1 VKPFDVAL
9 NQYLAKWERH
19 KGAHHDQIRD
29 DFICFLREVFPE
41 LEEVRTVELEHGVQ
55 LLKVRGYIDLL
66 IGDIVFE
73 IKRDL
78 ERERVDGIQELGK
91 YLPALPHPENSLGII
106 TDGCRFEVYR
116 LKNGNLTKIDEFVLR
131 AETPEDVLLWLDSY
145 LFQQRNVEP
154 TVQDISFR
162 FGSRS
167 PIFKSAMETLSRMW
181 AHVKGDP
188 AARTKFDEWDAL
200 LRIVYGSKV
209 GETELFLRHTYL
221 ALLVRLLAFSA
232 LTGRSPNPE
241 DLEGI
246 VTGKK
251 FERMGFKNLVEEDFF
266 SWPMMPQVAPAAE
279 SFLGAIARRLSFY
292 DLSAIRQDLLKELYQ
307 ELVDPETRHDLGE
320 FYTPD
325 WLAELAL
332 REAGFPGKGDGPGF
346 PSLLDPACGSG
357 TFLFTAVRLLREAGL
372 SGDALVQHAFEK
384 LAGVDVHPL
393 AVLTAKVN
401 LLLALTPELRSLEVI
416 HLPPLPIYMAN
427 SLHLP
432 ERKKADAPIVVP
444 IHSVGLPKFPRGI
457 PNTFNIPAKMLE
469 KGTGVIDDVIDQV
482 TEFATQPGQPIDSL
496 LPGLRAYLKNLG
508 LGKLY
513 TWWAGNLRLLHF
525 LIAERRDTVYRFILK
540 NAFRPAFLAE
550 RKFDFVCGNPP
561 WLAYRFIRDKAY
573 QQMVK
578 DLVFQLGLL
587 ERGEVKLFT
596 QMELATL
603 FFAFSYTHY
612 LREGGMIVF
621 VMPRSV
627 LTGAKQH
634 RHFQQKG
641 LGFVRVIDC
650 ENVEPLFNVPSC
662 VIAAKKGVKSGWP
675 VKSLKISGRLP
686 VRNLPLKDARE
697 VLSFVETSFTP
708 PFSSAG
714 PASPY
719 LDKFVQGAT
728 IVPRCFWFVRPAAE
742 AWVVDP
748 LRPALETDP
757 EIQKQAKKPWKGIS
771 LSGEVEADFLFT
783 TLLSTHLFPFGYR
796 KLSLLVLP
804 LVIKPNGKGWLIDA
818 KEAVRNGKTG
828 LANWL
833 RKAEAFWEQL
843 GQHTERVRT
852 IYQRLDFQQNLR
864 RQRPAGS
871 YKVLYNASGTYI
883 CSCVVD
889 VLNPNHWV
897 NHTHHYITPR
907 GFVAESKTYWF
918 ETDNAEEAY
927 YLCAILNAPFVDEVI
942 KPFQTKGSFGARD
955 IHRRPFEVLPIP
967 FFESADARHL
977 SLAEL
982 GHTCQEKV
990 AQAIVEGRI
999 LPTGPIGRL
1008 RQKVREFLSAE
1019 LLVINHLTREI
1030 LRKGE

>member
-1 VKPFDVAL
+1 MERFVTVLKR
-9 NQYLAKWERH
+9 YLEKLERH

-29 DFICFLREVFPE
+29 DLLSFLREAFPE
-41 LEEVRTVELEHGVQ
+41 LEELRTVDIEHGVRF
-55 LLKVRGYIDLL
+55 LKVRGYIDLL

-78 ERERVDGIQELGK
+78 DREREDGIQELEK
-91 YLPALPHPENSLGII
+91 YLPALPHPENALGFI
-106 TDGCRFEVYR
+106 TDGRRFEVYR
-116 LKNGNLTKIDEFVLR
+116 LQNGSLSKTDEFVLR
-131 AETPEDVLLWLDSY
+131 AEAPEEALLWLDSY
-145 LFQQRNVEP
+145 LFQREGVEP
-154 TVQDISFR
+154 TVLDISFR
-162 FGSRS
+162 FGQRS
-167 PIFKSAMETLSRMW
+167 PIFKAAMEALSRMW
-181 AHVKGDP
+181 TQVKDDP
-188 AARTKFDEWDAL
+188 AARTKFEEWDAL
-200 LRIVYGSKV
+200 LRTVYGSAV
-209 GETELFLRHTYL
+209 GGTELFLRHTYL

-246 VTGKK
+246 ITGKR

-266 SWPMMPQVAPAAE
+266 SWPIMPQVAPEAE
-279 SFLGAIARRLSFY
+279 SFLGAIARRLGFY

-332 REAGFPGKGDGPGF
+332 REAGFPGKGDGQRF

-372 SGDALVQHAFEK
+372 SKEALVQHTFEN
-384 LAGVDVHPL
+384 LAGVDIHPL

-401 LLLALTPELRSLEVI
+401 LLLALAPELRSLGSLRLSPI
-416 HLPPLPIYMAN
+416 PIYMAN
-427 SLHLP
+427 SLYLP
-432 ERKKADAPIVVP
+432 ERKKTGAPITVP
-444 IHSVGLPKFPRGI
+444 IHSVGLPKFPRGV
-457 PNTFNIPAKMLE
+457 PNHFEVPAEMMAA
-469 KGTGVIDDVIDQV
+469 GPAAVDVVIDQI
-482 TEFATQPGQPIDSL
+482 TELATQPGQQVDSL
-496 LPGLRAYLKNLG
+496 LSGLRAFLRKLG
-508 LGKLY
+508 LEKFY
-513 TWWAGNLRLLHF
+513 MWWAGNLRLLHF
-525 LIAERRDTVYRFILK
+525 IIAERRDTVYRFILK
-540 NAFRPAFLAE
+540 NAFRPAFFAE

-561 WLAYRFIRDKAY
+561 WLAYRFIRDKTY

-578 DLVFQLGLL
+578 DLVFRLGLL

-603 FFAFSYTHY
+603 FFVFSQAHY
-612 LREGGMIVF
+612 LNKGGTIAF

-634 RHFQQKG
+634 RHFQQKD

-662 VIAAKKGVKSGWP
+662 VIIARKGVRSSWP
-675 VKSLKISGRLP
+675 VGTVKVSGRLLT
-686 VRNLPLKDARE
+686 RNLPLEKARE
-697 VLSFVETSFTP
+697 YLTFEETNFAP
-708 PFSSAG
+708 PFASAS

-719 LDKFVQGAT
+719 LDKFIQGAT

-748 LRPALETDP
+748 ERPALETDP
-757 EIQKQAKKPWKGIS
+757 EIQKQAKKPWKGLS
-771 LSGEVEADFLFT
+771 LSGEVEADSLFATFLGADMI
-783 TLLSTHLFPFGYR
+783 PFGYVR
-796 KLSLLVLP
+796 QRLVVLP
-804 LVIKPNGKGWLIDA
+804 LEVEPDGKVRLITDEVAIKL
-818 KEAVRNGKTG
+818 GKTG

-833 RKAEAFWEQL
+833 WKAETFWEQL
-843 GQHTERVRT
+843 GRHTERVRT
-852 IYQRLDFQQNLR
+852 IYKRLDFQQNLR
-864 RQRPAGS
+864 RQRLAGI
-871 YKVLYNASGTYI
+871 YKVLYNTSGTYL

-889 VLNPNHWV
+889 ASNLNYWANRNIRPK
-897 NHTHHYITPR
+897 

-918 ETDNAEEAY
+918 ETKNAKEAH
-927 YLCAILNAPFVDEVI
+927 YLCAILNAPFVDKVI

-967 FFESADARHL
+967 SFDPADERHKR
-977 SLAEL
+977 LAEL
-982 GHTCQEKV
+982 SCTCHEMV
-990 AQAIVEGRI
+990 AQAIAKGK
-999 LPTGPIGRL
+999 LPTEGPIGRL

-1019 LLVINHLTREI
+1019 LSEIDCLTREI
-1030 LRKGE
+1030 LGEGG

>member
-1 VKPFDVAL
+1 
-9 NQYLAKWERH
+9 
-19 KGAHHDQIRD
+19 
-29 DFICFLREVFPE
+29 
-41 LEEVRTVELEHGVQ
+41 
-55 LLKVRGYIDLL
+55 
-66 IGDIVFE
+66 
-73 IKRDL
+73 
-78 ERERVDGIQELGK
+78 
-91 YLPALPHPENSLGII
+91 
-106 TDGCRFEVYR
+106 
-116 LKNGNLTKIDEFVLR
+116 
-131 AETPEDVLLWLDSY
+131 
-145 LFQQRNVEP
+145 
-154 TVQDISFR
+154 
-162 FGSRS
+162 
-167 PIFKSAMETLSRMW
+167 M
-181 AHVKGDP
+181 
-188 AARTKFDEWDAL
+188 
-200 LRIVYGSKV
+200 
-209 GETELFLRHTYL
+209 
-221 ALLVRLLAFSA
+221 
-232 LTGRSPNPE
+232 
-241 DLEGI
+241 
-246 VTGKK
+246 
-251 FERMGFKNLVEEDFF
+251 
-266 SWPMMPQVAPAAE
+266 
-279 SFLGAIARRLSFY
+279 
-292 DLSAIRQDLLKELYQ
+292 
-307 ELVDPETRHDLGE
+307 
-320 FYTPD
+320 
-325 WLAELAL
+325 
-332 REAGFPGKGDGPGF
+332 
-346 PSLLDPACGSG
+346 
-357 TFLFTAVRLLREAGL
+357 
-372 SGDALVQHAFEK
+372 
-384 LAGVDVHPL
+384 
-393 AVLTAKVN
+393 
-401 LLLALTPELRSLEVI
+401 
-416 HLPPLPIYMAN
+416 
-427 SLHLP
+427 
-432 ERKKADAPIVVP
+432 VP

-686 VRNLPLKDARE
+686 VRNLPLKDAWE

-804 LVIKPNGKGWLIDA
+804 LVIKPSGKGWLIDA
-818 KEAVRNGKTG
+818 KEAVRKGKTG
-828 LANWL
+828 LATWL
-833 RKAEAFWEQL
+833 RTAENFWKERKKSSQPLLEWLDYQGKLTRQQPVGCFKVVYNTSGTNLCACVLTTSNPAFI
-843 GQHTERVRT
+843 GGM
-852 IYQRLDFQQNLR
+852 NLR
-864 RQRPAGS
+864 A
-871 YKVLYNASGTYI
+871 K
-883 CSCVVD
+883 
-889 VLNPNHWV
+889 
-897 NHTHHYITPR
+897 
-907 GFVAESKTYWF
+907 GFVADMVTYWF
-918 ETDNAEEAY
+918 ETTSDEEAH
-927 YLCAILNAPFVDEVI
+927 YLCAVLNAPLVDKAI
-942 KPFQTKGSFGARD
+942 KPFQPRGAMGERH
-955 IHRRPFEVLPIP
+955 ITRLAFEVLPIP
-967 FFESADARHL
+967 TFDPANGHHVE
-977 SLAEL
+977 LAEL
-982 GHTCQEKV
+982 SRACHEKV
-990 AQAIVEGRI
+990 TQAIVEGRI
-999 LPTGPIGRL
+999 PTTGPIGRL